1 VWPVKL
7 ILNRVDVEILD
18 ASEVIE
24 SLGMHYLREL
34 ATFGALSDEVIVDLL
49 KRGTIRQFKR
59 GEYIARYAEVARDFH
74 IVLRGKT
81 AFYKHFEE
89 CDVLTRHFREGE
101 QIGFD
106 LMIGLIPHDGTDV
119 AVEDC
124 QVLEISS
131 TQFYRVH
138 VNHPAQFG
146 LLMINLAREL
156 SREIEMLEDVIGK
169 STGWN
174 LEE

>member
-1 VWPVKL
+1 
-7 ILNRVDVEILD
+7 VEILD

-24 SLGMHYLREL
+24 SLGLPYLREL
-34 ATFGALSDEVIVDLL
+34 ATFGALSDEVILDLL
-49 KRGTIRQFKR
+49 NRGTIRRFKR
-59 GEYIARYAEVARDFH
+59 GEYIARHGKIATDFH

-81 AFYKHFEE
+81 AFYKHYED

-119 AVEDC
+119 AVKDC
-124 QVLEISS
+124 QVLEINS
-131 TQFYRVH
+131 TQFHQVH
-138 VNHPAQFG
+138 VNFPAQFG

-174 LEE
+174 LEK

>member
-1 VWPVKL
+1 MK
-7 ILNRVDVEILD
+7 ILD

-24 SLGMHYLREL
+24 SLGLPHLREL
-34 ATFGALSDEVIVDLL
+34 ATFGALPDEVILDLL
-49 KRGTIRQFKR
+49 SRGTIRQFKR
-59 GEYIARYAEVARDFH
+59 GEYVTRHSQIASDFQ

-81 AFYKHFEE
+81 AFYKHYEG

-101 QIGFD
+101 QMGFD

-124 QVLEISS
+124 LVLDVGSD
-131 TQFYRVH
+131 QFYQLH
-138 VNHPAQFG
+138 VDFPAEFG

-174 LEE
+174 LEK

>member
-1 VWPVKL
+1 M
-7 ILNRVDVEILD
+7 EILD

-24 SLGMHYLREL
+24 SLGLPYLREL
-34 ATFGALSDEVIVDLL
+34 ATFGALSDEVILDLL
-49 KRGTIRQFKR
+49 NRGTIRRFKR
-59 GEYIARYAEVARDFH
+59 GEYIARHDKIATDFH

-81 AFYKHFEE
+81 AFYKHYEE

-124 QVLEISS
+124 QVLEINS
-131 TQFYRVH
+131 TQFYQMH
-138 VNHPAQFG
+138 VNFPAQFG

-156 SREIEMLEDVIGK
+156 SREIAMLEDVIGK

-174 LEE
+174 LEK